1 MLKLN
6 IVTDLWETFLDFVN
20 PVVSFFKDLWNDIN
34 SFLLKYIPQDALNI
48 IVVGVIIAIILVV
61 VLAIV
66 NNKD

>member
-1 MLKLN
+1 LLKLN